1 MTFQRRLHS
10 HSFDPPYIG
19 GRLRSSVG
27 FSYDEVNCRG
37 NFDLY
42 QVPCTGGEPVALTS
56 PPRHELSPEV
66 SADGPSIAFASNWL
80 GSMDLFR
87 MPTAGGDAELV
98 RIEGPRSR
106 GSSGRI
112 RVTMVGELDRPT
124 AAQQYVESS
133 DGKGYAPRGEPI
145 FYYPL
150 EPGVP
155 RDAFLVAV
163 GSAEF
168 HFPVCQL

>member
-1 MTFQRRLHS
+1 M
-10 HSFDPPYIG
+10 
-19 GRLRSSVG
+19 
-27 FSYDEVNCRG
+27 
-37 NFDLY
+37 
-42 QVPCTGGEPVALTS
+42 ALTS
-56 PPRHELSPEV
+56 TPRHELSPEV

-87 MPTAGGDAELV
+87 MPAAGGDAEPV
-98 RIEGPRSR
+98 RIEGLQSR

-112 RVTMVGELDRPT
+112 RVTMVDELDRPT

-145 FYYPL
+145 FYNPL
-150 EPGVP
+150 EPGDP

-168 HFPVCQL
+168 HFPVGQLKLTPVKGFEYRLIGKTVDIEPAATIAVTLKLERSTNWNQRA